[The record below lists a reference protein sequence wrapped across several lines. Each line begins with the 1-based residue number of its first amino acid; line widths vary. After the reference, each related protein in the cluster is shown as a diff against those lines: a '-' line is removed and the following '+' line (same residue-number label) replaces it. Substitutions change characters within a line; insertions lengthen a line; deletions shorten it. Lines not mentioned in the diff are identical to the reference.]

1 MKPVVPTQSAGVR
14 LLALAT
20 AVSAL
25 GAAVSG
31 CVPLVLGGA
40 AVGGTMVATDRRDSA
55 TLLDDQGIEMRV
67 GRQIYDAVSG
77 SSHVNVTSWAGRVLL
92 TGEVQTEQDKQRA
105 EQVARGVAN
114 VREVINE
121 LAVMPASGL
130 GTRSSDSFVTS
141 KVKSALASTANV
153 SAKDVKVITE
163 RGTTYLMGRVTAAE
177 GEAATEAV
185 RTVSGVERVIRV
197 FEYVSPDQA
206 NANVVPTQPS
216 YPRTTPTQL
225 GDEGAAKSAPATA
238 APAARS
244 PSAAPVP
251 APAPAVRPPATTPVA
266 PAPVSVPSAAPAAAS
281 QVQSLPPLEPAQ
293 SSPVTNSPLR

>member
-1 MKPVVPTQSAGVR
+1 MKPVVQSKKGVR

-20 AVSAL
+20 AVGAL
-25 GAAVSG
+25 SAAVSG

-40 AVGGTMVATDRRDSA
+40 AVGGTMVATDRRASS

-121 LAVMPASGL
+121 LGVMPSSGL

-141 KVKSALASTANV
+141 KVKSALAGAANV
-153 SAKDVKVITE
+153 SVKDVKVITE

-177 GEAATEAV
+177 AEAATEAV
-185 RTVSGVERVIRV
+185 RTVGGVERVIRV
-197 FEYVSPDQA
+197 FEYVTPGQA
-206 NANVVPTQPS
+206 DANVVPAQPS

-225 GDEGAAKSAPATA
+225 GDEGTAKTTPA

-244 PSAAPVP
+244 SLPAAP
-251 APAPAVRPPATTPVA
+251 APAPAVRAPAPVA
-266 PAPVSVPSAAPAAAS
+266 PAPVPSATPAPAS

>member
-1 MKPVVPTQSAGVR
+1 MKPVVQSKKGAR

-20 AVSAL
+20 AVGAL
-25 GAAVSG
+25 GVAVSG

-40 AVGGTMVATDRRDSA
+40 AVGGTMVATDRRDSS

-105 EQVARGVAN
+105 EQVARGVTN

-121 LAVMPASGL
+121 LGVMPSSGL

-141 KVKSALASTANV
+141 KVKSALAGAANV
-153 SAKDVKVITE
+153 SVKDVKVITE

-177 GEAATEAV
+177 AEAATEAV
-185 RTVSGVERVIRV
+185 RTVGGVERVIRV
-197 FEYVSPDQA
+197 FEYVAPGQA
-206 NANVVPTQPS
+206 DANVVPAQPS

-225 GDEGAAKSAPATA
+225 GDEGAAKTSPAA

-244 PSAAPVP
+244 LPAAP
-251 APAPAVRPPATTPVA
+251 APAPAVRAPAPTPVA
-266 PAPVSVPSAAPAAAS
+266 PAPVPSAAPAPAS

>member
-1 MKPVVPTQSAGVR
+1 MKPVVQSKRGLR

-20 AVSAL
+20 AVGAL

-40 AVGGTMVATDRRDSA
+40 AVGGTMVATDRRDSS

-121 LAVMPASGL
+121 LGVMPSSGL

-141 KVKSALASTANV
+141 KVKSALAGTANV
-153 SAKDVKVITE
+153 SVKDVKVITE

-185 RTVSGVERVIRV
+185 RTVSGVDRVIRV
-197 FEYVSPDQA
+197 FEYVTPGQA
-206 NANVVPTQPS
+206 DANVVPAQPS

-225 GDEGAAKSAPATA
+225 GDEGTAKSTPAAPVAPGA
-238 APAARS
+238 RSLPAAPAPAAR
-244 PSAAPVP
+244 APVS
-251 APAPAVRPPATTPVA
+251 TPVA
-266 PAPVSVPSAAPAAAS
+266 PVAVPSAAPPAAS

>member
-1 MKPVVPTQSAGVR
+1 MKPVVQSKKGLR

-20 AVSAL
+20 AVGAL

-40 AVGGTMVATDRRDSA
+40 AVGGTMVATDRRDSS

-121 LAVMPASGL
+121 LGVMPSSGL

-141 KVKSALASTANV
+141 KVKSALAGTANV
-153 SAKDVKVITE
+153 SVKDVKVITE

-185 RTVSGVERVIRV
+185 RSVSGVERVIRV
-197 FEYVSPDQA
+197 FEYVTPGQA
-206 NANVVPTQPS
+206 DANVVPAQPS

-225 GDEGAAKSAPATA
+225 GDEGAAKSTPAA

-244 PSAAPVP
+244 LPAAP
-251 APAPAVRPPATTPVA
+251 APAPAVRIPVPAPVA
-266 PAPVSVPSAAPAAAS
+266 PAPVPSAAPAAAS

>member
-1 MKPVVPTQSAGVR
+1 MKPVVQSKKGLR

-20 AVSAL
+20 AVGAL

-40 AVGGTMVATDRRDSA
+40 AVGGTMVATDRRDSS

-121 LAVMPASGL
+121 LGVMPSSGL

-141 KVKSALASTANV
+141 KVKSALAGAANV
-153 SAKDVKVITE
+153 SVKDVKVITE

-177 GEAATEAV
+177 AEAATEAV
-185 RTVSGVERVIRV
+185 RTVGGVERVIRV
-197 FEYVSPDQA
+197 FEYVTPGQA
-206 NANVVPTQPS
+206 DANVVPAQPS

-225 GDEGAAKSAPATA
+225 GDEGAAKTSPAA

-244 PSAAPVP
+244 LPAP
-251 APAPAVRPPATTPVA
+251 APAPAVRAPAPTPVA
-266 PAPVSVPSAAPAAAS
+266 PALVPSAAPTPAS

-293 SSPVTNSPLR
+293 SSPVSNSPLR

>member
-1 MKPVVPTQSAGVR
+1 MKPVVQSKSAGVR
-14 LLALAT
+14 LLVLAT

-25 GAAVSG
+25 GAALSG

-40 AVGGTMVATDRRDSA
+40 AVGGTMVATDRRDSS

-92 TGEVQTEQDKQRA
+92 TGEVVTEQDKQRA
-105 EQVARGVAN
+105 EQVARGVVN

-130 GTRSSDSFVTS
+130 GSRSSDSFVTT
-141 KVKSALASTANV
+141 KVKSALAGAANV

-163 RGTTYLMGRVTAAE
+163 RGTTYLMGRVTTAE

-185 RTVSGVERVIRV
+185 RTVSGVARVIRV
-197 FEYVSPDQA
+197 FEYVSPGQA
-206 NANVVPTQPS
+206 DANVVPAQPS
-216 YPRTTPTQL
+216 YPRTTPTPL
-225 GDEGAAKSAPATA
+225 GDEGAKAAPAPA

-244 PSAAPVP
+244 LPA
-251 APAPAVRPPATTPVA
+251 APAPAVRPPVP

>member
-1 MKPVVPTQSAGVR
+1 MKPVVQSKKGVR

-20 AVSAL
+20 AVGAL

-40 AVGGTMVATDRRDSA
+40 AVGGTMVATDRRDSS

-121 LAVMPASGL
+121 LGVMPSSGL

-141 KVKSALASTANV
+141 KVKSALAGAANV
-153 SAKDVKVITE
+153 SVKDVKVITE

-177 GEAATEAV
+177 AEAATEAV
-185 RTVSGVERVIRV
+185 RTVGGVERVIRV
-197 FEYVSPDQA
+197 FEYVTPGQA
-206 NANVVPTQPS
+206 DANVVPAQPS

-225 GDEGAAKSAPATA
+225 GDEGAAKASPAA

-244 PSAAPVP
+244 LPAP
-251 APAPAVRPPATTPVA
+251 APAPAVRAPAPTPVA
-266 PAPVSVPSAAPAAAS
+266 PALVPSAAPTPAS

>member
-1 MKPVVPTQSAGVR
+1 MKPVVQSKKGVR

-20 AVSAL
+20 AVGAL
-25 GAAVSG
+25 SAAVSG

-40 AVGGTMVATDRRDSA
+40 AVGGTMVATDRRASS

-121 LAVMPASGL
+121 LGVMPSSGL

-141 KVKSALASTANV
+141 KVKSALAGAANV
-153 SAKDVKVITE
+153 SVKDVKVITE

-177 GEAATEAV
+177 AEAATEAV
-185 RTVSGVERVIRV
+185 RTVGGVERVIRV
-197 FEYVSPDQA
+197 FEYVTPGQA
-206 NANVVPTQPS
+206 DANVVPAQPS

-225 GDEGAAKSAPATA
+225 GDEGTAKTTPA

-244 PSAAPVP
+244 SLPAAP
-251 APAPAVRPPATTPVA
+251 APAPAVRAPAPVA
-266 PAPVSVPSAAPAAAS
+266 PAPVPSAAPAPAS

>member
-1 MKPVVPTQSAGVR
+1 MKPVVQSKKGLR

-20 AVSAL
+20 AVGAL

-40 AVGGTMVATDRRDSA
+40 AVGGTMVATDRRDSS

-121 LAVMPASGL
+121 LGVMPSSGL

-141 KVKSALASTANV
+141 KVKSALAGTANV
-153 SAKDVKVITE
+153 SVKDVKVITE

-185 RTVSGVERVIRV
+185 RSVSGVERVIRV
-197 FEYVSPDQA
+197 FEYVTPGQA
-206 NANVVPTQPS
+206 DANVVPAQPS

-225 GDEGAAKSAPATA
+225 GDEGAAKSTPAA

-244 PSAAPVP
+244 LPAAP
-251 APAPAVRPPATTPVA
+251 APAPAVRAPVPAPVA
-266 PAPVSVPSAAPAAAS
+266 PAPVPSAAPAAAS

>member
-1 MKPVVPTQSAGVR
+1 MKPVVQSKKGVR

-20 AVSAL
+20 AVGAL
-25 GAAVSG
+25 SAAVSG

-40 AVGGTMVATDRRDSA
+40 AVGGTMVATDRRASS

-121 LAVMPASGL
+121 LGVMPSSGL

-141 KVKSALASTANV
+141 KVKSALAGAANV
-153 SAKDVKVITE
+153 SVKDVKVITE

-177 GEAATEAV
+177 AEAATEAV
-185 RTVSGVERVIRV
+185 RTVGGVERVIRV
-197 FEYVSPDQA
+197 FEYVTPGQA
-206 NANVVPTQPS
+206 DANVVPAQPS

-225 GDEGAAKSAPATA
+225 GDEGTAKTSPAA

-244 PSAAPVP
+244 LPAAP
-251 APAPAVRPPATTPVA
+251 APAPAVRAPAPTPVA
-266 PAPVSVPSAAPAAAS
+266 PAPVPSAAPAPAS

>member
-1 MKPVVPTQSAGVR
+1 MKPVVQSKKGLR
-14 LLALAT
+14 LLALAM
-20 AVSAL
+20 AVGAL

-40 AVGGTMVATDRRDSA
+40 AVGGTMVATDRRDSS

-121 LAVMPASGL
+121 LGVMPSSGL

-141 KVKSALASTANV
+141 KVKSALAGTANV
-153 SAKDVKVITE
+153 SVKDVKVITE

-185 RTVSGVERVIRV
+185 RSVSGVERVIRV
-197 FEYVSPDQA
+197 FEYVTPGQA
-206 NANVVPTQPS
+206 DANVVPAQPS

-225 GDEGAAKSAPATA
+225 GDEGAAKSTPAA

-244 PSAAPVP
+244 LPAAP
-251 APAPAVRPPATTPVA
+251 APAPAVRVPVPAPVA
-266 PAPVSVPSAAPAAAS
+266 PAPVPSAAPAAAS

>member
-1 MKPVVPTQSAGVR
+1 MKPVVQSKKGVR

-20 AVSAL
+20 AVGAL

-40 AVGGTMVATDRRDSA
+40 AVGGTMVATDRRASS

-121 LAVMPASGL
+121 LGVMPSSGL

-141 KVKSALASTANV
+141 KVKSALAGAANV
-153 SAKDVKVITE
+153 SVKDVKVITE

-177 GEAATEAV
+177 AEAATEAV
-185 RTVSGVERVIRV
+185 RTVGGVERVIRV
-197 FEYVSPDQA
+197 FEYVTPGQA
-206 NANVVPTQPS
+206 DANVVPAQPS

-225 GDEGAAKSAPATA
+225 GDEGTAKTSPAA

-244 PSAAPVP
+244 LPAP
-251 APAPAVRPPATTPVA
+251 APAPAVRAPAPTPVA
-266 PAPVSVPSAAPAAAS
+266 PALVPSAAPTPAS

>member
-1 MKPVVPTQSAGVR
+1 MKPVVQSKKAVR

-20 AVSAL
+20 AVGAL

-40 AVGGTMVATDRRDSA
+40 AVGGTMVATDRRDSS

-67 GRQIYDAVSG
+67 GRQVYDAVSG

-121 LAVMPASGL
+121 LGVMPSSGL

-141 KVKSALASTANV
+141 KVKSALAGTANV
-153 SAKDVKVITE
+153 SVKDVKVITE

-185 RTVSGVERVIRV
+185 RSVSGVERVIRV
-197 FEYVSPDQA
+197 FEYVTPGQA
-206 NANVVPTQPS
+206 DANVVPAQPS
-216 YPRTTPTQL
+216 YPRTTPTPL
-225 GDEGAAKSAPATA
+225 GDEGTAKSTPAAAPAVRSLPA
-238 APAARS
+238 APAA
-244 PSAAPVP
+244 AAPAAPAAAVP
-251 APAPAVRPPATTPVA
+251 APVA
-266 PAPVSVPSAAPAAAS
+266 PAPVPSAAPAAAS

>member
-1 MKPVVPTQSAGVR
+1 MKPVVQRKSTSTRLLVLMMAAGVIG
-14 LLALAT
+14 T
-20 AVSAL
+20 AFT
-25 GAAVSG
+25 G

-40 AVGGTMVATDRRDSA
+40 AVGGTMVATDRRDSS

-67 GRQIYDAVSG
+67 GRQVYDAVSG

-105 EQVARGVAN
+105 AEVARGVVN

-121 LAVMPASGL
+121 LAVMPSSGL
-130 GTRSSDSFVTS
+130 GTRSSDSFVTT
-141 KVKSALASTANV
+141 KVKSALASTGNV

-197 FEYVSPDQA
+197 FEYVSPGQA
-206 NANVVPTQPS
+206 DANVVPAQPS
-216 YPRTTPTQL
+216 YPRTTPTPL
-225 GDEGAAKSAPATA
+225 GDEGALKSTTSTSAVPAPA

-244 PSAAPVP
+244 LPAAP
-251 APAPAVRPPATTPVA
+251 APVA
-266 PAPVSVPSAAPAAAS
+266 PAARAPVPSAAPAATAPPPAS

>member
-1 MKPVVPTQSAGVR
+1 MKPVVQSKKGVR

-20 AVSAL
+20 AVGAL
-25 GAAVSG
+25 SAAVSG

-40 AVGGTMVATDRRDSA
+40 AVGGTMVATDRRASS

-121 LAVMPASGL
+121 LGVMPSSGL

-141 KVKSALASTANV
+141 KVKSALAGTANV
-153 SAKDVKVITE
+153 SVKDVKVITE

-185 RTVSGVERVIRV
+185 RSVSGVERVIRV
-197 FEYVSPDQA
+197 FEYVTPGQA
-206 NANVVPTQPS
+206 DANVVPAQPS

-225 GDEGAAKSAPATA
+225 GDEGAAKSTPAA

-244 PSAAPVP
+244 LPAAP
-251 APAPAVRPPATTPVA
+251 APAPAVRVPVPAPVA
-266 PAPVSVPSAAPAAAS
+266 PAPVPSAAPAAAS

>member
-1 MKPVVPTQSAGVR
+1 MKPVVQSKKGLR

-20 AVSAL
+20 AVGAL

-40 AVGGTMVATDRRDSA
+40 AVGGTMVATDRRDSS

-121 LAVMPASGL
+121 LGVMPSSGL

-141 KVKSALASTANV
+141 KVKSALAGTANV
-153 SAKDVKVITE
+153 SVKDVKVITE

-185 RTVSGVERVIRV
+185 RSVSGVERVIRV
-197 FEYVSPDQA
+197 FEYVTPGQA
-206 NANVVPTQPS
+206 DANVVPAQPS

-225 GDEGAAKSAPATA
+225 GDEGAAKSTPAA

-244 PSAAPVP
+244 LPAAP
-251 APAPAVRPPATTPVA
+251 APAPAVRVPVPAPVA
-266 PAPVSVPSAAPAAAS
+266 PAPVPSAAPAAAS

>member
-1 MKPVVPTQSAGVR
+1 MKPVVQSKKGVR

-20 AVSAL
+20 AVGAL

-40 AVGGTMVATDRRDSA
+40 AVGGTMVATDRRDSS

-121 LAVMPASGL
+121 LGVMPSSGL

-141 KVKSALASTANV
+141 KVKSALAGTANV
-153 SAKDVKVITE
+153 SVKDVKVITE

-185 RTVSGVERVIRV
+185 RSVSGVERVIRV
-197 FEYVSPDQA
+197 FEYVTPGQA
-206 NANVVPTQPS
+206 DANVVPAQPS

-225 GDEGAAKSAPATA
+225 GDEGAAKSTPAA

-244 PSAAPVP
+244 LPAAP
-251 APAPAVRPPATTPVA
+251 APAPAVRAPVPAPVA
-266 PAPVSVPSAAPAAAS
+266 PAPVPSAAPAAAS